1 MASKIS
7 ATKTLKIILLA
18 CKSVKMVVLKD
29 LQSIGKNRYRQNNNP
44 GHMIQF
50 CFSLGLQGVDL
61 CGFLAHKKP
70 VLPPPPQKK
79 NLARRCV
86 FRVFRNIFST
96 KTKVKWHTL
105 HFTLKKTRK
114 KSKTPRVPKQKKK
127 TTASTPFPPN
137 PNHASSPSRSK
148 KVTSQISQI
157 TGWMDPDGSN
167 PRKTH
172 GCWASHGCSSFG

>member
-1 MASKIS
+1 
-7 ATKTLKIILLA
+7 
-18 CKSVKMVVLKD
+18 
-29 LQSIGKNRYRQNNNP
+29 
-44 GHMIQF
+44 MIQF

-105 HFTLKKTRK
+105 HFTLKKQTRK
-114 KSKTPRVPKQKKK
+114 TPKTPRVPKQKKNDGFNTFSPK
-127 TTASTPFPPN
+127 PKPRVFAFPIQEGHLKN
-137 PNHASSPSRSK
+137 QSNHR
-148 KVTSQISQI
+148 T
-157 TGWMDPDGSN
+157 DGSGWFEPPEN
-167 PRKTH
+167 TWLLSIAMRGKLWTEH
-172 GCWASHGCSSFG
+172 LEGDKAWVLQSLL